1 MYLQIV
7 QRSLSPPADVQL
19 MPQGYLDP
27 TVLHTPPEAA
37 REEQSFIILFRCYWT
52 IIHYRLSVADKVI
65 FGCSEHVTFYR
76 ECAFCLY
83 DVHNL

>member
-27 TVLHTPPEAA
+27 TVLHIPPEEA
-37 REEQSFIILFRCYWT
+37 REEENFIILFRCYWT
-52 IIHYRLSVADKVI
+52 TIHYRLSAADKVI
-65 FGCSEHVTFYR
+65 FGCSERVTFYR

-83 DVHNL
+83 GVHNL

>member
-27 TVLHTPPEAA
+27 TVLHIPPEAA

-52 IIHYRLSVADKVI
+52 IIHHRLSVADKVL
-65 FGCSEHVTFYR
+65 FGCSELVTFYR
-76 ECAFCLY
+76 ESAFL
-83 DVHNL
+83 HNL

>member
-7 QRSLSPPADVQL
+7 QRSLPPPADVQL
-19 MPQGYLDP
+19 MPQGYLDL

-52 IIHYRLSVADKVI
+52 IIHYRLSAADFVI
-65 FGCSEHVTFYR
+65 FGCSELVTFYR
-76 ECAFCLY
+76 KSAFL
-83 DVHNL
+83 HNL